1 MVSNKSNTAR
11 LLTVSVGLAAM
22 ILLVAPSSSTAASLR
37 RKLPT
42 VQEYLDSQNN
52 PSTTTSTSGAA
63 ATTTTT
69 TTTASETSGK
79 TAADFMGGV
88 VPSFAAEEESTDDDD
103 APNTFEAV
111 QGMEDQVT
119 ADMVITDADKYM
131 MASDVPTFGQMGM
144 RTDAPFDADA
154 AEVFTTEQPISASE
168 FEPSSDMYQETM
180 TTKTPMDVAETEAA
194 EQTQQD
200 PAAGTPQV
208 PINFDSYDSEDVF
221 SAALLF
227 TAVPTEDFSSEE
239 TADAEEFDIETR
251 VVMPTDDGWQSGI
264 VEWYD
269 SASDNY
275 GVLWMITGQTQI
287 FGAGRD
293 MNDMVRLGRDTE
305 LFSLGSMTLDEQTA
319 VEDKNYGAATDDDKG
334 TIIGLSIMG
343 VAMMSLM
350 IIAAVVMRRR
360 SSQKRGKNISNLNSA
375 FQDHEEFHDEPAKPP
390 TGMFLDNEPAGFS
403 SEEPEFLTVDGQIV
417 EEGIAGLADT
427 DLPLFPDNPEL
438 YRNAV

>member
-22 ILLVAPSSSTAASLR
+22 VLLVAPSSSTAASLR

-42 VQEYLDSQNN
+42 VQEYLDSQNS
-52 PSTTTSTSGAA
+52 PSTTTSTAGDA
-63 ATTTTT
+63 ATTP
-69 TTTASETSGK
+69 TTTASGTSGK
-79 TAADFMGGV
+79 TAADFMGDV
-88 VPSFAAEEESTDDDD
+88 VPSFAEEEESDDDD
-103 APNTFEAV
+103 APNTFAAA

-144 RTDAPFDADA
+144 RTDAPFDA
-154 AEVFTTEQPISASE
+154 EQPISASD

-180 TTKTPMDVAETEAA
+180 TTKTPMDVPGTEAA

-200 PAAGTPQV
+200 PAAGTPQGQ
-208 PINFDSYDSEDVF
+208 INFDSYDSEDVF

-239 TADAEEFDIETR
+239 TTDAEEFDIETR
-251 VVMPTDDGWQSGI
+251 VVMPTDAGWQSGI

-319 VEDKNYGAATDDDKG
+319 TEDKNYGAATDDDKG